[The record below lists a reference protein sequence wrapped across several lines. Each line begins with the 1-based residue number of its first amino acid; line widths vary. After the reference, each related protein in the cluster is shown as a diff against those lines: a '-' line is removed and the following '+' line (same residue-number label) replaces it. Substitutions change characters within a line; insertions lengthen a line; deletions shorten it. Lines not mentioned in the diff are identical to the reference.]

1 MKDAIN
7 EKLLLYKVRTKR
19 DPEAY
24 GSLYDCYVRQ
34 VYRFVFFKINS
45 REEAEDLTSEV
56 FLRGWNYLMEN
67 PESEIRSF
75 AGLIYK
81 IARNLVVDFYRER
94 AKRAV
99 ERPLE
104 VVVEA
109 KAEVKSDSGFQQV
122 EVEMEIE
129 KIMAALKR
137 MKTEYQEAVLLHY
150 IEELSAGEVAIILG
164 KSQVGVRVTLHRA
177 MKKLKELLGEK

>member
-1 MKDAIN
+1 M
-7 EKLLLYKVRTKR
+7 LYKARTKR

-24 GSLYDCYVRQ
+24 GSLYDWYVRK

-67 PESEIRSF
+67 PDIEIRSF
-75 AGLIYK
+75 ASFIYK

-94 AKRAV
+94 ARRAV
-99 ERPLE
+99 EGPIE
-104 VVVEA
+104 VVVETRA
-109 KAEVKSDSGFQQV
+109 SAPRNSDFQRV
-122 EVEMEIE
+122 EVEMETE
-129 KIMAALKR
+129 KIMSALKK

-150 IEELSAGEVAIILG
+150 IEELSAGEVAMILG

-177 MKKLKELLGEK
+177 MKKLRELLEEK